1 MTIEEMKAA
10 QTRAVNE
17 ARQVAHD
24 LVDREPP
31 LLRAVLWE
39 IAIQLALQIE
49 TMKDIAST
57 RGDPR

>member
-24 LVDREPP
+24 LVDPRATV
-31 LLRAVLWE
+31 LRARTVGNRDS
-39 IAIQLALQIE
+39 ARPAN
-49 TMKDIAST
+49 
-57 RGDPR
+57 